1 MISISIIIPVYNK
14 AAVVADTIA
23 SVLGQDQVELE
34 IIVVDD
40 GSTDGS
46 RSVIES
52 MADGR
57 IHLFAIPNSG
67 PGAARNY
74 GIRQASGQWIMVLDA
89 DDILLPGALRFLLD
103 AAATWPQA
111 DLIAGNYVIAESNS
125 DRLAYMNC
133 KKGMI
138 ANPYKE
144 WFYKKFIP
152 CAGTY
157 ICKREIMLSYP
168 YMDCL
173 RRSED
178 VEMLFR
184 LFKSTR
190 CARILHPVM
199 KYRRVHSSASRR
211 FPPIENEFM
220 GYLSFDMDK
229 PLWEKICLYE
239 CYVEAKN
246 FYPEESARLY
256 GSLRRRFFLILAYHI
271 AFWHRAL
278 CKKQA
283 ETIYS

>member
-14 AAVVADTIA
+14 AAVVTDTIA
-23 SVLGQDQVELE
+23 SVLGQDQAELE
-34 IIVVDD
+34 MIVVDD
-40 GSTDGS
+40 GSTDES

-52 MADGR
+52 MADDR
-57 IHLFAIPNSG
+57 LHLFSIPNSG

-89 DDILLPGALRFLLD
+89 DDILLPGALRSLLD

-111 DLIAGNYVIAESNS
+111 DLIAGNYVIGEPNS
-125 DRLAYMNC
+125 DRLAYVQC
-133 KKGMI
+133 KEGMI

-144 WFYKKFIP
+144 WFYKNLIP

-157 ICKREIMLSYP
+157 ICKRDIMRSHP
-168 YMDCL
+168 YMECL

-184 LFKSTR
+184 LFKNTR
-190 CARILHPVM
+190 CARTLNPVM
-199 KYRRVHSSASRR
+199 RYRREHSSASRK

-220 GYLSFDMDK
+220 GHLSLDRTK

-246 FYPEESARLY
+246 FYPVESARLY
-256 GSLRRRFFLILAYHI
+256 GNLKRRVLLILAYHL

-278 CKKQA
+278 RKKYA
-283 ETIYS
+283 